1 MNAYSAGSA
10 STDTMASASST
21 RNKVSVS
28 WSCMGQ
34 VNPIGVRRGKG
45 IHVWS
50 ATSRSRILR
59 TGEAIGFW
67 REALRPDAAW
77 RPPVPIL
84 AVLGAE
90 DGTGNIAPA
99 ARALADRDPA
109 VRLEVLADA

>member
-1 MNAYSAGSA
+1 M
-10 STDTMASASST
+10 
-21 RNKVSVS
+21 
-28 WSCMGQ
+28 
-34 VNPIGVRRGKG
+34 NPIGVRRGKG

-109 VRLEVLADA
+109 VRLEVLAGASHNANMERPDAFNALVREFLAGLATGG